1 LRAQLLT
8 RRAAAR
14 PCRPQNNVY
23 VLVLTQGNT
32 NAAAAFRFMQQAR
45 GAR

>member
-1 LRAQLLT
+1 LRVPLLT
-8 RRAAAR
+8 RCAAAPASR
-14 PCRPQNNVY
+14 SQNNVY